1 MAEGGSA
8 NPIKR
13 MVVVAKKTLSE
24 FAMLM
29 EKNTD
34 KLLYG
39 KKAKLESDLE
49 RLEEEKANNVQEVD
63 YIEEF
68 EDPLTGE
75 ISYEETKF
83 EVKSKEEYDET
94 NREIGNR
101 KAQLLKDAQN
111 PFKNPAIVPIT
122 QAVRRINTFN
132 LCNPFTMGIN
142 ATFPPGSPVSNA
154 VKDVQTKLKG
164 IQDLFRNFRIIEGNK
179 TVDAQ
184 SAPFAIREGLMA
196 FSVTGP
202 DFLENGTRV
211 YIQQTN
217 NNQIFT
223 NMVGTVTGN
232 NLEGSLV
239 EAPTSLQSYAS
250 SQKDTT
256 GLITPATANFNFPS
270 LPNVDTNLTNTTE
283 DSSFTGID
291 LGKLPKKARRK
302 LKKKGLGTKIPID
315 ASGLGTTTNS
325 STSEFLTQDLTVP
338 NLVGNKP
345 EDTFKK
351 YAKQNEYKTIVYS
364 IEISRFDPL
373 DPPTRKTRNGN
384 TILDEEGN
392 AVLETF
398 TNWSIE
404 YEAKMTSDI
413 RELAEDLQGITDAL
427 RELGINQIIQDLSAV
442 PDSFPLL
449 GDIKKALT
457 KVALFVDD
465 KVVPI
470 AGDAANR
477 TGTAAQ
483 ALAGGINSTEVIRR
497 SRELS
502 DFYAKLQPIINFD
515 LSLENIFR
523 KQITDINKTLRSVI
537 PYKALAKIVK
547 VIKQFVNFIVK
558 IVDFILGI
566 LKFLNMI
573 IKTLIV
579 VAKVLRTVIKIV
591 QTVAMALPNMFITAG
606 VTNKFQDVITKVMIA
621 LDLAIRDLEEISGY
635 LDKSIK
641 HLSFLR
647 GWLMILVGEL
657 GKLQQT
663 FETCDNLDKAKE
675 GERLDVTGIIQGA
688 VSAATGIPFPD
699 NQVRNNVE
707 DFFEEYT
714 TPSYFDN
721 GKAASSQSVFGQ
733 TLVTLSDGTI
743 IMLPGTVWGFSADG
757 QIMFGGD
764 LISLSTGVNFEE
776 TRGQEFRR
784 MLRKN
789 FNFYTFNKFKDAKY
803 ANLVE
808 GLIEQSIE
816 LYADN
821 VEKANQE
828 AATDKFG
835 NFQEKFMGYVIRI
848 QEEKPLE
855 DTAKGESNLIRR
867 RGVAFDND
875 GKLFAA
881 SDLTFSDDL
890 NLIVNETKFKIRRNI
905 ELGIMDVGT
914 LDNQTITDDDALKLA
929 ETTGANKLAVSN
941 IKAQANNR
949 DTSIQ
954 GPGGDVDPTPIA
966 MRTGNEPFEEVGG
979 QPAESVDNQS
989 SPNKT
994 INPAALIQEPFAEF
1008 ISENPSLKKMQDTF
1022 KLLQGASMSELSA
1035 IMSDPGALNLNGE
1048 ELAEKL
1054 KNNILGSIDPNPE
1067 HVEEIKKK
1075 TEVWYEGLKEK
1086 AKVDY
1091 DQLVLNTHPKQRS
1104 RFPTFEVYFDG
1115 IEQEELEKWVK
1126 FLLTKD
1132 YTESEI
1138 QAGIKEDELRD
1149 EYKIGFNVKGKG
1161 GRILKVQIKRRNAR
1175 LRSRM
1180 K

>member
-1 MAEGGSA
+1 MSNIGSSSGAPRVQTGHSDYVARGPSPMIEGPLQQAIGGATSVFGGGPEGYATGQGRNMLGQTLRGDYLTPGTNPFLSGQINQLGDQLYQQTASRFGQAGRNVGGSGA
-8 NPIKR
+8 
-13 MVVVAKKTLSE
+13 AQ
-24 FAMLM
+24 A
-29 EKNTD
+29 
-34 KLLYG
+34 
-39 KKAKLESDLE
+39 
-49 RLEEEKANNVQEVD
+49 
-63 YIEEF
+63 F
-68 EDPLTGE
+68 EDSLARASVPL
-75 ISYEETKF
+75 
-83 EVKSKEEYDET
+83 
-94 NREIGNR
+94 
-101 KAQLLKDAQN
+101 AAQN
-111 PFKNPAIVPIT
+111 Y
-122 QAVRRINTFN
+122 QAERDRQ
-132 LCNPFTMGIN
+132 M
-142 ATFPPGSPVSNA
+142 
-154 VKDVQTKLKG
+154 
-164 IQDLFRNFRIIEGNK
+164 
-179 TVDAQ
+179 
-184 SAPFAIREGLMA
+184 
-196 FSVTGP
+196 
-202 DFLENGTRV
+202 
-211 YIQQTN
+211 
-217 NNQIFT
+217 
-223 NMVGTVTGN
+223 
-232 NLEGSLV
+232 
-239 EAPTSLQSYAS
+239 
-250 SQKDTT
+250 
-256 GLITPATANFNFPS
+256 
-270 LPNVDTNLTNTTE
+270 
-283 DSSFTGID
+283 
-291 LGKLPKKARRK
+291 
-302 LKKKGLGTKIPID
+302 
-315 ASGLGTTTNS
+315 SGLG
-325 STSEFLTQDLTVP
+325 LT
-338 NLVGNKP
+338 
-345 EDTFKK
+345 
-351 YAKQNEYKTIVYS
+351 
-364 IEISRFDPL
+364 SRFDPL

-1175 LRSRM
+1175 LRGRM